1 MKKFKNLWMVIGLV
15 GAIYSGKAIAN
26 NESFIFDKPIK
37 KPQNIDLKKENLQ
50 TLAKLDLNGNPEE
63 FNPEDI
69 SILISLS
76 LDTIPALE
84 EITKDYNKVNLT
96 MKIDLT
102 EKTEVKKWLHYYQK
116 RAYRSVYRHL
126 QEGKQ
131 YIPVIK
137 QIFEKY
143 GIPDDFIFLPIIESR
158 FYIKAKSPAGAAGL
172 WQFMPATGRMYG
184 LRIDKWVD
192 ERFDP
197 IKSTEAAAQ
206 YLQDLYKIFDDWMLA
221 LASYNTGEGAIIRK
235 INKYGG
241 TNFWDINDYLS
252 KETRNYVPSF
262 LAVEKVVKDILKAEH
277 FNYNDISFEEV
288 TVNHP
293 VSIKYLSE
301 ILDIPY
307 KKLKK
312 LNPHLK
318 HGITPPNTSE
328 YHVYV
333 PKGYGEIAETL
344 LEKSPLVEYKV
355 LKEYSVKKGDSLIK
369 VAKKF
374 GTTTDY
380 LKKINH
386 MKSNILIADSF
397 IKVPSK
403 MEAYPMYVDKVLDL
417 TEDIVYTSKGLIYKV
432 KPGDSLA
439 SIAKKFR
446 VSVKKL
452 KRWNKIDKYIYPNQK
467 IVIYRKVKKRPA
479 KIVGRNDRN
488 IKYLK
493 KRINKR
499 VPKFKYIYH
508 KVRPGDSLIKIA
520 KKYGVSVKEI
530 KKWNK
535 LKSNIIVVG
544 DRITVI
550 KRITRR

>member
-1 MKKFKNLWMVIGLV
+1 VKKIKKLWMVIGLV
-15 GAIYSGKAIAN
+15 GIFSINNSEAN
-26 NESFIFDKPIK
+26 NENFLFDKPSKNI
-37 KPQNIDLKKENLQ
+37 QNLNENKQ
-50 TLAKLDLNGNPEE
+50 KITPAKLNLSGTPDE

-69 SILISLS
+69 DVLISLS

-197 IKSTEAAAQ
+197 VKSTEAAAQ
-206 YLQDLYKIFDDWMLA
+206 YLQDLYRIFDDWMLA

-262 LAVEKVVKDILKAEH
+262 LAVEKVVRGILKAEH

-288 TVNHP
+288 NVKNP

-301 ILDIPY
+301 ILDVPY
-307 KKLKK
+307 KELKK

-318 HGITPPNTSE
+318 HGITPPNAPV

-386 MKSNILIADSF
+386 MKSNVLIADSF

-403 MEAYPMYVDKVLDL
+403 MKAYPMYIDKVLDL

-439 SIAKKFR
+439 SIAKKFK

-467 IVIYRKVKKRPA
+467 IVIYKKVKKRPA

-508 KVRPGDSLIKIA
+508 KVKPGDSLIKIA
-520 KKYGVSVKEI
+520 KKYGVSVKDI
-530 KKWNK
+530 KKWNR
-535 LKSNIIVVG
+535 LKGNIIVVG
-544 DRITVI
+544 DKITVI
-550 KRITRR
+550 KRITKR